1 MPAPHRLARAMI
13 PLRPSVASCS
23 VALTLFIVAFAHW
36 AGAAG
41 AAEDRQ
47 YPSRPVRVLVG
58 VPAGSGIDTVTRA
71 LALQL
76 GQQWGRGMIIDNRPG
91 AGGAI
96 AFDIVARAPAD
107 GHTLL
112 GASVGLVATSRVLKK
127 VTFDPLVAFEPVIE
141 MTAQP
146 YIVIAYP
153 GAPFRSIQEL
163 IAYARAHPGKINYA
177 SSGAGS
183 ASHLGTELFKSMT
196 GISLIRVSYKGL
208 PPALNDLVAG
218 QVHVLFGT
226 VLSAAPFIKAGRVTA
241 IAVTT
246 RQRLS
251 AYPGLPTVAESGVPG
266 FELTTA
272 YGLYAPAGTSRAVQ
286 ARINKDVRATLD
298 LPEMRARLAADGA
311 DIAAANTPAEFKA
324 SFAREVG
331 RWEALVRSS
340 GADRDELLGTP

>member
-1 MPAPHRLARAMI
+1 MAAAR
-13 PLRPSVASCS
+13 RVS
-23 VALTLFIVAFAHW
+23 VALTLLVAVFVELAS
-36 AGAAG
+36 AA
-41 AAEDRQ
+41 AMAQDRN
-47 YPSRPVRVLVG
+47 YPSKPVRVLVG

-76 GQQWGRGMIIDNRPG
+76 GQQWGRGVIIDNRPG

-127 VTFDPLVAFEPVIE
+127 VTFDPVVAFEPIIE

-146 YIVIAYP
+146 YIVIVYP
-153 GAPFRSIQEL
+153 GAPFRTIPEL
-163 IAYARAHPGKINYA
+163 IAYARASPGKINYA

-196 GISLIRVSYKGL
+196 GVNLTRVSYKGL

-251 AYPGLPTVAESGVPG
+251 AYPALPTVAEAGVPG

-272 YGLYAPAGTSRAVQ
+272 YGLYAPAGTSRAVM
-286 ARINKDVRATLD
+286 ARINKDLGAALQ

-311 DIAAANTPAEFKA
+311 DVAGANTPAEFKA

-340 GADRDELLGTP
+340 GADRDDLSGTPQ